1 MTDKRGFFSSL
12 NVLSFHKAR
21 RRQMLQNFA
30 RLVAG
35 ATAAIDVTA
44 ELPFVHQ
51 MDLSLEFSGAIF
63 ARTSAWI
70 QACE

>member
-1 MTDKRGFFSSL
+1 
-12 NVLSFHKAR
+12 
-21 RRQMLQNFA
+21 MLQNLA

-35 ATAAIDVTA
+35 ATAALDVTA